1 MHKVTKD
8 TPHGTVELR
17 AENVDA
23 LAYVIKSV
31 TMRYDMAAALRAI
44 VIACETYADARS
56 ADPLADPFMQ
66 GFAAAHKKLGAWA
79 AGALAKT
86 TGE

>member
-23 LAYVIKSV
+23 LAYVIESV
-31 TMRYDMAAALRAI
+31 TMRYDMAAALRALQT
-44 VIACETYADARS
+44 VDRLNVAEWSAAMRAVDA
-56 ADPLADPFMQ
+56 
-66 GFAAAHKKLGAWA
+66 
-79 AGALAKT
+79 ALAKAN
-86 TGE
+86 GH